1 MLSAG
6 TSASRASL
14 RPVTVTVTDWITAAL
29 AVLAFGLSIVAL
41 GYSRRA
47 TRAAE
52 ASAEAADRA
61 ASVAERNETREQ
73 AAAEERAVQWKLT
86 PASIAGDVNLTNVG
100 VATALG
106 VWVDIES
113 STGVRSH
120 LNFADAVHPGD
131 GAVERLAMG
140 ALGRDQILTVRWR
153 TRPDGP
159 ERESRKPIY
168 LWSR

>member
-1 MLSAG
+1 
-6 TSASRASL
+6 
-14 RPVTVTVTDWITAAL
+14 VNVTVTDWITAAL

-41 GYSRRA
+41 AYSRRA
-47 TRAAE
+47 ARAAE
-52 ASAEAADRA
+52 ASAQAAHRS
-61 ASVAERNETREQ
+61 ASVAERNEARETE
-73 AAAEERAVQWKLT
+73 AAEERAVQWKLT
-86 PASIAGDVNLTNVG
+86 PASMAGDAHLTNVG
-100 VATALG
+100 EATAFG

-120 LNFADAVHPGD
+120 LNFAEAVHPGD
-131 GAVERLAMG
+131 RAVEGLAMG

-159 ERESRKPIY
+159 ERESRKPLY